1 MAAGVVA
8 AGRCVDASAA
18 VDLYYSSAGPSVS
31 AGSPEFVTQ
40 LERTVSGW
48 FAVTYS
54 GGSVVNTATMQAPAF
69 AACDTTESFHDGMT
83 LGWGVGAIMIA
94 AYAIHLLRRGMT

>member
-1 MAAGVVA
+1 MAAGVIA

-31 AGSPEFVTQ
+31 AGSPEFITQ

-54 GGSVVNTATMQAPAF
+54 GGSVVNTSAMQAPSF
-69 AACDTTESFHDGMT
+69 AACDTTETFFDGMA
-83 LGWGVGAIMIA
+83 LGWGVAAIMVA
-94 AYAIHLLRRGMT
+94 AYAVHLLRRGLT